1 MSDLLGEVI
10 VFDSGRG
17 GSDLDF
23 FMYLFK
29 LGKYKNY
36 KYLLCLYLLIVVICI
51 YILSFVNDRLFFLFC

>member
-36 KYLLCLYLLIVVICI
+36 KYLFCLYLLIVVICI
-51 YILSFVNDRLFFLFC
+51 YIEFCK